1 MVGAGPAGTA
11 AAIRAQDR
19 GLHVEVVDRATFP
32 RDKTCGD
39 GLTTAALRH
48 LERLGVPRR
57 SLSGMVPIHE
67 TILVSPSGRRV
78 TLSFP
83 DHGLYAGVIAR
94 EELDAV
100 LVEFARSRGVAVH
113 EGTPVVNVTNEA
125 SSVAVSC
132 ADGSHF
138 EASYVVAADGNY
150 STVRRILEPTG
161 ERRLGTSHAFRQYFR
176 GVEDPRLW
184 VVFEPDLLPGY
195 AWVFPL
201 PGGRANVGFGVRRTS
216 ATSGKQL
223 NALWRDLMRRP
234 SIREIL
240 GAGEPEGAP
249 RAWPIPGDLDA
260 AALSDGRLLYVGDAA
275 GTVDPLTG
283 EGIAQAIETGILAA
297 DSVAD
302 SVAAPPLM
310 GLRRVSPNAMNGLWE
325 RRFAPTPAWPRR
337 CSASSPL
344 RCSPGPPCERS
355 TRPSGPDATSRGG
368 CSRTIP
374 ERSSSHPVDGTGA
387 HCRAQAP
394 TEPESGAHHL
404 VAIR

>member
-1 MVGAGPAGTA
+1 MTQPRRCDLLVVGAGPAGTA
-11 AAIRAQDR
+11 AAISAQDR

-48 LERLGVPRR
+48 LERLGVPRS
-57 SLSGMVPIHE
+57 SLAGIVPVHE
-67 TILVSPSGRRV
+67 TVLVSPSGRRV

-83 DHGLYAGVIAR
+83 DNGLYAGVIAR

-100 LVEFARSRGVAVH
+100 LVEFARSRGVVVH
-113 EGTPVVNVTNEA
+113 EGAPVVNVTNEA
-125 SSVAVSC
+125 ARVTVSC

-138 EASYVVAADGNY
+138 EASWVVAADGNY

-161 ERRLGTSHAFRQYFR
+161 ERRLGTSHAFRQYFH
-176 GVEDPRLW
+176 GVDDPRLW

-260 AALSDGRLLYVGDAA
+260 AALSDGRILYVGDAA

-297 DSVAD
+297 HSVAD
-302 SVAAPPLM
+302 SVADAAAVDGSPTDVAERYERAV
-310 GLRRVSPNAMNGLWE
+310 GAALRSDARMATAVQRVL
-325 RRFAPTPAWPRR
+325 
-337 CSASSPL
+337 SSPL
-344 RCSPGPPCERS
+344 LARAALRAVDS
-355 TRPSGPDATSRGG
+355 TEWTRRNFARWMFEDYPRALLVTPRRWHRG
-368 CSRTIP
+368 
-374 ERSSSHPVDGTGA
+374 A
-387 HCRAQAP
+387 L
-394 TEPESGAHHL
+394 SGAG
-404 VAIR
+404 AYRT